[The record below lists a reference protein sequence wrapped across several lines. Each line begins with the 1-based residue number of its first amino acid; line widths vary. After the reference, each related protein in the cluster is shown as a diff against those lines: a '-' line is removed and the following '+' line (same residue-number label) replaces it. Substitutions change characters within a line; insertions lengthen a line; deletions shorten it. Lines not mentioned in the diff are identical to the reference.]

1 MKYLKEL
8 KEHLEILQYQCN
20 DTGMRIAIHMTQAMI
35 EKKKANSF
43 INRIKKLFKKNE
55 TTGKI

>member
-8 KEHLEILQYQCN
+8 KEHLETLQYQCN

-43 INRIKKLFKKNE
+43 INRIKKIFKKNE
-55 TTGKI
+55 ATGKV

>member
-8 KEHLEILQYQCN
+8 KEHLETLQYQCN

-35 EKKKANSF
+35 EKKEANSF
-43 INRIKKLFKKNE
+43 KNKIKKLWKTKK
-55 TTGKI
+55 

>member
-1 MKYLKEL
+1 
-8 KEHLEILQYQCN
+8 
-20 DTGMRIAIHMTQAMI
+20 MRIAIHMTQAMI

-55 TTGKI
+55 ATGKI

>member
-8 KEHLEILQYQCN
+8 KDHLETLQYQCN

-35 EKKKANSF
+35 EKKESNSPKNK
-43 INRIKKLFKKNE
+43 IKKLWNRIKLN
-55 TTGKI
+55 